1 VELQPE
7 KGRKGIRNMKAILL
21 AAGFGSR
28 LRPLTDRVP
37 KCLVEVAG
45 HPMLD
50 WWAKL
55 FREAGVTEVLVNTHY
70 LHEQVHAYIEDYNR
84 KNTGL
89 LFREFYE
96 QELLGSGG
104 TVRANQGFIGEDEDF
119 LICYADNLC
128 NVKLYELA
136 AFHRE
141 RRPVL
146 TMALFRTNQPK
157 QCGIAALDADGRVA
171 EFVEK
176 PEEPKSNLAN
186 AGIYM
191 ASRSLFERIPG
202 TGFCDFGKDIL
213 PRLVGEMYGWETKD
227 YLIDIG
233 TMDNYEKAQREWEYD
248 YYKDAL
254 SR

>member
-1 VELQPE
+1 
-7 KGRKGIRNMKAILL
+7 MKAILL

-28 LRPLTDRVP
+28 LRPITDKVP
-37 KCLVEVAG
+37 KCLVEIGG

-55 FREAGVTEVLVNTHY
+55 LKEAGVTEVLVNTHY
-70 LHEQVHAYIEDYNR
+70 LHEQVHDYMEDYNLQD
-84 KNTGL
+84 TGL
-89 LFREFYE
+89 RFHEFYE

-104 TVRANQGFIGEDEDF
+104 TVRANEAFIGTDEDF

-128 NVKLYELA
+128 LVKLHELI

-141 RRPVL
+141 KRPVL
-146 TMALFRTNQPK
+146 TMALFRTNKPK
-157 QCGIAALDADGRVA
+157 QCGIAALDAEGKVT

-176 PEEPKSNLAN
+176 PGKPKSNLAN
-186 AGIYM
+186 AGIYV
-191 ASRSLFERIPG
+191 ASRRLFSYFTG
-202 TGFCDFGKDIL
+202 DGFCDFGKDLL
-213 PRLVGEMYGWETKD
+213 PKLIGEMYGWETKE

-233 TMDNYEKAQREWEYD
+233 TMDNYEKARREWTYD
-248 YYKDAL
+248 YYKDTL